1 MNLFMRGKRKMKTTG
16 ILRKVDEL
24 GRVTL
29 PHELRKILGIE
40 ERKTHLEIFTEGEA
54 IILEKYRIG
63 WACAVTGEI
72 SNNNKVYEGDIV
84 LSPEG
89 VKRLYSQLHAEMY
102 NKGLIT
108 IS

>member
-1 MNLFMRGKRKMKTTG
+1 MLLRSAVTQLIFVLWVSPLLIANLSAS
-16 ILRKVDEL
+16 
-24 GRVTL
+24 
-29 PHELRKILGIE
+29 HEP
-40 ERKTHLEIFTEGEA
+40 FYEGEA